1 VVLEG
6 HIVHSKSENKRDTL
20 SGRGGVVGYVDF
32 FAERQRTFTASAGGE
47 GAVVARF
54 DRAGVD
60 RMRQQE
66 REVFAM
72 LERYLLRVSVL
83 ELANVNDEL

>member
-1 VVLEG
+1 
-6 HIVHSKSENKRDTL
+6 
-20 SGRGGVVGYVDF
+20 
-32 FAERQRTFTASAGGE
+32 
-47 GAVVARF
+47 
-54 DRAGVD
+54 
-60 RMRQQE
+60 MRQQE